1 MTAPPED
8 EYQDRNDD
16 RNSEL
21 RQLFFESAQELL
33 QALNDEAMTLEKF
46 PGNKESLRSI
56 RRTIHTL
63 KGDAAACGYR
73 ELSELAHELED
84 VLALEA
90 TAAASVPDIALSA
103 ADVFAAML
111 NAYGHNKKLPD
122 LDPLRQAIAG
132 LASQT
137 AERSRNQATEPE
149 PSSDGY
155 RSSPRDHARGAS
167 LSSASPPRIPEA
179 DGARYCA
186 PSRQEPALGKIRWS
200 EYERL
205 AISNALQQGKRVYR
219 ISVQLDPMCGMPIA
233 GRQMIS
239 AALSA
244 AGEVLSVQP
253 AEGVPKP
260 MQPLEFAVASM
271 KSGKELRERCQI
283 PTIAQGVRVATLRR
297 KPGRA
302 TTSVVPGSA
311 VQPAVQCSQVALAD
325 SSIQQAMRIAA
336 SVVQEKPAGAVA
348 ANADNILRVDAE
360 KIDSVLNLVGELIL
374 SKSML
379 QQAYIE
385 FTERFPKDGLHGK
398 FSDGMAFQARI
409 LNDLQREVMK
419 IRMVPVDQLFRRFP
433 RVVRDVARQCGKE
446 VDLVIKGEHTDLDKG
461 ILDAIAEPLTHLVR
475 NAVGHGIE
483 SADER
488 VRAGKPRRGSLQLNA
503 YHQGNQVVIEVADD
517 GRGISTERVLQRGL
531 SQKILTPEQA
541 SKLTEAET
549 LNLIFSPG
557 FSTAEEITELSGR
570 GVGLDVVESVLKRL
584 KGTVQIENVAGR
596 GATFRL
602 RLPLTLAIIKALLFR
617 VEERLYAIPLNTVA
631 EIARAREEQICRVE
645 QHEVLQLRNEVLPL
659 LRLGRAPADR
669 ERQKLFVLVI
679 HVEDKKFGLI
689 VDALEGEDELVIKA
703 LDDQSISTELVSGAS
718 ILGNGRVVLILNLSA
733 LVEKFVRQ
741 RPDLPGESRG
751 LLWTGSGSSRGR
763 AAAGGQA

>member
-8 EYQDRNDD
+8 GYQDRNDE
-16 RNSEL
+16 RSAEL
-21 RQLFFESAQELL
+21 RQLFFESAEELL
-33 QALNDEAMTLEKF
+33 QALNDQAMDLEKS
-46 PGNKESLRSI
+46 PGDKEALRSI

-63 KGDAAACGYR
+63 KGDSAACGYR

-90 TAAASVPDIALSA
+90 TTAASVPDIALCA

-111 NAYGHNKKLPD
+111 DAYCHNKKLPD
-122 LDPLRQAIAG
+122 LQPLRRAIAE

-137 AERSRNQATEPE
+137 VEKEAGSNSSSERASSSLQKPRRSAP
-149 PSSDGY
+149 PSSESAPATSLLDGI
-155 RSSPRDHARGAS
+155 RT
-167 LSSASPPRIPEA
+167 
-179 DGARYCA
+179 
-186 PSRQEPALGKIRWS
+186 SRKKQALGKIRWS

-205 AISNALQQGKRVYR
+205 AISSALQQGKRVYR
-219 ISVQLDPMCGMPIA
+219 VSVHLDPLCGMPIA
-233 GRQMIS
+233 ARQMLG

-244 AGEVLSVQP
+244 AGEVLAVQP
-253 AEGVPKP
+253 AEGAPKP
-260 MQPLEFAVASM
+260 MQPLEFAVATL
-271 KSGKELRERCQI
+271 KSGKELQNRCRI
-283 PTIAQGVRVATLRR
+283 PTIAQNVRVAALRQ
-297 KPGRA
+297 KSA
-302 TTSVVPGSA
+302 TIS
-311 VQPAVQCSQVALAD
+311 VALQTATRPQALSSPAPRVD
-325 SSIQQAMRIAA
+325 STVEQAKRIVANPD
-336 SVVQEKPAGAVA
+336 QEKLAGTTA
-348 ANADNILRVDAE
+348 ATPDNVLRVDAE

-374 SKSML
+374 GKSML

-385 FTERFPKDGLHGK
+385 FAGRFPKDTLRGK
-398 FSDGMAFQARI
+398 FSDAMAFQARV
-409 LNDLQREVMK
+409 LNDLQRAVMK

-446 VDLVIKGEHTDLDKG
+446 VDLIIKGEHTDLDKS

-483 SADER
+483 NGDDR
-488 VRAGKPRRGSLQLNA
+488 VRGGKPRRGSLQLNA

-517 GRGISTERVLQRGL
+517 GGGIDTERVRQRALAQGL
-531 SQKILTPEQA
+531 LTPEQA
-541 SKLTEAET
+541 SKLSETET
-549 LNLIFSPG
+549 LNLVFSPG
-557 FSTAEEITELSGR
+557 FSTAAEITELSGR
-570 GVGLDVVESVLKRL
+570 GVGLDVVQSVLKRL
-584 KGTVQIENVAGR
+584 KGSVQIENVAGR
-596 GATFRL
+596 GASFRL

-631 EIARAREEQICRVE
+631 EIARAREEQIRRVE
-645 QHEVLQLRNEVLPL
+645 QYEVLQLRNEVLPL
-659 LRLGRAPADR
+659 LRLGRATVDR
-669 ERQKLFVLVI
+669 ASQKLFVLVI

-741 RPDLPGESRG
+741 RPDQSRESTG
-751 LLWTGSGSSRGR
+751 LLWTGNGSPRGR
-763 AAAGGQA
+763 AMAGGQV

>member
-1 MTAPPED
+1 VTSPPED
-8 EYQDRNDD
+8 GYQDRN
-16 RNSEL
+16 NEQNAEL
-21 RQLFFESAQELL
+21 RQLFFESAEELL
-33 QALNDEAMTLEKF
+33 QALNDQAMALEKS
-46 PGNKESLRSI
+46 PGDKEALRSI

-63 KGDAAACGYR
+63 KGDSAACGYR

-84 VLALEA
+84 VLALEV

-111 NAYGHNKKLPD
+111 DAYCHNKKLPGFQ
-122 LDPLRQAIAG
+122 PLRQAIAE
-132 LASQT
+132 LASQ
-137 AERSRNQATEPE
+137 AVDKEAGSNSSSGKARSSLQEQWRSAP
-149 PSSDGY
+149 PSSVSAAETLPPDGI
-155 RSSPRDHARGAS
+155 RPFRKK
-167 LSSASPPRIPEA
+167 
-179 DGARYCA
+179 
-186 PSRQEPALGKIRWS
+186 QALGKIHWS

-205 AISNALQQGKRVYR
+205 AISNALRQGKRVYR
-219 ISVQLDPMCGMPIA
+219 VSVRLDPLCGMPIA
-233 GRQMIS
+233 ARQMLA

-244 AGEVLSVQP
+244 TGELLAVQP
-253 AEGVPKP
+253 ADGAPKP

-271 KSGKELRERCQI
+271 KSGKELRDRCLI
-283 PTIAQGVRVATLRR
+283 PTIAQNVRVAALRQKSAR
-297 KPGRA
+297 IPVALQTATRPQAPGSPAPRVDSTVEQARRMAGNPDQERLAGTTA
-302 TTSVVPGSA
+302 TTP
-311 VQPAVQCSQVALAD
+311 
-325 SSIQQAMRIAA
+325 
-336 SVVQEKPAGAVA
+336 
-348 ANADNILRVDAE
+348 DNLLRVDAG

-374 SKSML
+374 GKSML

-385 FTERFPKDGLHGK
+385 FAGRFPKDGLQGK
-398 FSDGMAFQARI
+398 FSDAMAFQARV
-409 LNDLQREVMK
+409 LNDLQRAVMK

-433 RVVRDVARQCGKE
+433 RMVRDVARLCGKE
-446 VDLVIKGEHTDLDKG
+446 VDLVIQGEDTDLDKG

-531 SQKILTPEQA
+531 AQNILTPEQA
-541 SKLTEAET
+541 GKLSEAET

-570 GVGLDVVESVLKRL
+570 GVGLDVVQSVLKRL
-584 KGTVQIENVAGR
+584 KATVQIENVAGR

-631 EIARAREEQICRVE
+631 EIARAREEQICHVE

-659 LRLGRAPADR
+659 LRLGRGAADR
-669 ERQKLFVLVI
+669 DTQKLFVLVI

-689 VDALEGEDELVIKA
+689 VDALEGENELVIKA

-741 RPDLPGESRG
+741 GPDQTGQTSG
-751 LLWTGSGSSRGR
+751 LLWTGSSSRGH